1 MPRSPNQSS
10 EGFFIHHIAGKTLRC
25 MKTYLEGAA
34 NGSRLFPASKMT
46 KRRAVITGIGPITCI
61 GIGRE
66 DFWRGIRAEKS
77 GIQTISSFDTAEFNA
92 HCGGEIPDWTPED
105 YFPPHRLKRLDR
117 YAQFAV
123 ASAKMALDD
132 AGLPYSQSTPQH
144 RVGVSFGTALGGVAN
159 AEYQHAHFLKKG
171 TRGVNQTLALQVFG
185 GSAHSNIAIE
195 FGFRGV
201 GTTNSNSCA
210 SGTIAVGEALRYIRD
225 DFADVIVAGG
235 AEAPLS
241 PLTFGAFAIIK
252 TMSQW
257 TGDPA
262 LACRP
267 FDLKRDGFVMGEGAA
282 SLVIEEL
289 EHAKRRGARIFA
301 EVLGYSLN
309 NDAFHMTSPL
319 PGGES
324 CIRAMRDALAD
335 AQLAPE
341 QIDYINAHASSTQ
354 LNDSTETMAIKQV
367 FGDRASTLPVSG
379 TKAYTGASAGS
390 DGRDGSG
397 DLCARHRAKMDSA
410 NIESQR
416 SRSRLRS
423 RCCSAPRPAGR
434 VELHPEQF
442 VRLRWNQRLLD
453 SRAGVTCMRG
463 QPPRR
468 HGCRW
473 IGLPRTMISSAS
485 RCCGTHY

>member
-1 MPRSPNQSS
+1 
-10 EGFFIHHIAGKTLRC
+10 
-25 MKTYLEGAA
+25 MKAHLEGAGL
-34 NGSRLFPASKMT
+34 NRRCEMASQ
-46 KRRAVITGIGPITCI
+46 RRAVITGIGPITCI

-66 DFWRGIRAEKS
+66 DFWRGMRAEQS
-77 GIQTISSFDTAEFNA
+77 GIQRISSFDTTEFNA
-92 HCGGEIPDWTPED
+92 HCAGEIRDWIPED

-123 ASAKMALDD
+123 ASTRMALDD
-132 AGLPYSQSTPQH
+132 AGIAWSREQPQH
-144 RVGVSFGTALGGVAN
+144 RIGVSFGTALGGVAN
-159 AEYQHAHFLKKG
+159 AEVQHAHFLKKG
-171 TRGVNQTLALQVFG
+171 TRGVNPTLALQVFG

-210 SGTIAVGEALRYIRD
+210 SGTVAVGEALRYIRD
-225 DFADVIVAGG
+225 DFADVIIAGG
-235 AEAPLS
+235 AESPLS

-262 LACRP
+262 QACRP

-289 EHAKRRGARIFA
+289 EHARKRGAHIYA

-319 PGGES
+319 PSGES

-335 AQLAPE
+335 AHLAPE

-354 LNDSTETMAIKQV
+354 LNDSTETLAIKEV
-367 FGDRASTLPVSG
+367 FGEHARTHSG
-379 TKAYTGASAGS
+379 QRNEGVTRRIRSA
-390 DGRDGSG
+390 RP
-397 DLCARHRAKMDSA
+397 ARWRRRSA
-410 NIESQR
+410 R
-416 SRSRLRS
+416 SRSNTI
-423 RCCSAPRPAGR
+423 G
-434 VELHPEQF
+434 F
-442 VRLRWNQRLLD
+442 
-453 SRAGVTCMRG
+453 
-463 QPPRR
+463 RR
-468 HGCRW
+468 R
-473 IGLPRTMISSAS
+473 
-485 RCCGTHY
+485 